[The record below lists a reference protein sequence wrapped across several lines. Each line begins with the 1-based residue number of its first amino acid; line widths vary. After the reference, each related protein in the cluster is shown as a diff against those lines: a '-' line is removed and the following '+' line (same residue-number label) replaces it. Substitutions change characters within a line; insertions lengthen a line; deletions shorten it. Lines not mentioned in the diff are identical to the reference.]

1 MKIHLLRFN
10 DGKDFISS
18 YRKIGGNGAMVF
30 DSRASL
36 KKGEIFVLEIKFPK
50 LPNRILIKSEVTGV
64 FNKNNNEERKLH
76 CSKFPY
82 DQNKKKAHAQNT
94 QTIEARFLNSE
105 KPKESFLLEMAG
117 VGAKKQMKPA
127 KRRYRRFPVDMTVK
141 WQVKGLEYRHRG
153 KVEDLSNGGM
163 FVRTEW
169 TPPKGT
175 ELKLTIHP
183 DDEQG
188 SLGLFGKVTWIS
200 QDWKT
205 GGMGIQF
212 KHNNQE
218 ELRRIRRLLR
228 HISNCGESTHRMLK
242 KPGTNSRSPSV

>member
-10 DGKDFISS
+10 DGKEFLSS
-18 YRKIGGNGAMVF
+18 YRHIGEIGGIVF

-36 KKGEIFVLEIKFPK
+36 KKGEFFVLEIKFPN
-50 LPNRILIKSEVTGV
+50 LPNRVLIKSEVTSV
-64 FNKNNNEERKLH
+64 FNKNSEKTKLH
-76 CSKFPY
+76 CSTFPHN
-82 DQNKKKAHAQNT
+82 QNEKKTHAENT
-94 QTIEARFLNSE
+94 QTIEARFLISE
-105 KPKESFLLEMAG
+105 KPKETFLLDMAQFG
-117 VGAKKQMKPA
+117 EQKKRKPA

-141 WQVKGLEYRHRG
+141 WQIKGLEYRHRG
-153 KVEDLSNGGM
+153 RVEDLSNGGM

-188 SLGLFGKVTWIS
+188 TLGLFGKVTWIS
-200 QDWKT
+200 QDWRT

-228 HISNCGESTHRMLK
+228 HISNCGESTHQMTKNPDQDTRL
-242 KPGTNSRSPSV
+242 TSV